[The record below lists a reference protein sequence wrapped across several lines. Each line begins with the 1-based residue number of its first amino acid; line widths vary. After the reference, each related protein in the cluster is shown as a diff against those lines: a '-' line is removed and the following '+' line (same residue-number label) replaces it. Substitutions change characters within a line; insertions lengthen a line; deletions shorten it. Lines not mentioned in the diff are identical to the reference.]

1 MNGIEKLAIETRAM
15 LGIPDD
21 ERPDLLDLLRR
32 LRMRG
37 IIADFRQAS
46 GEELGEAD
54 ARWDKET
61 KFILISERIWDQL
74 ENTEDGEIRFTIYHE
89 VGHAV
94 LNHPTRNRMPD
105 GRLQFGR
112 DIERH
117 ELEADDF
124 GLAFGIPLNIPT
136 DPFNLDRLVK
146 QFGLTKLMTER
157 RMSALQKGLRSSDIV
172 PWKVSPATVEP
183 TKDDDWDF

>member
-1 MNGIEKLAIETRAM
+1 MQSIERLASETRVL

-37 IIADFRQAS
+37 VISDFRSA
-46 GEELGEAD
+46 GENELGKAD
-54 ARWDKET
+54 ARWVREDKL
-61 KFILISERIWDQL
+61 ILVSDRIWDRL
-74 ENTEDGEIRFTIYHE
+74 EDAQEGDVRFTVYHE

-124 GLAFGIPLNIPT
+124 ALAFGIPLNIPT
-136 DPFNLDRLVK
+136 DPFDLGLLVK
-146 QFGLTKLMTER
+146 QFGLTELMTSR
-157 RMSALQKGLRSSDIV
+157 RMHALQKGIRPSRAL
-172 PWKVSPATVEP
+172 PWKDFSMVEP
-183 TKDDDWDF
+183 TTDDDWNF